1 MFSLTASN
9 WLVYLLRFIS
19 WKCRPTNYKST
30 LSYTSSLKEIV
41 MIVRDL
47 QPGKPEMTKL
57 KTLSLEL
64 TANIFLKYF
73 FWNIFVLSL
82 GTPESHLLQFPSF
95 VYSTEM
101 KIDLLNVLSVL
112 KTSRY
117 TVNICMIFICNI

>member
-30 LSYTSSLKEIV
+30 SSYTSSLKEIV
-41 MIVRDL
+41 MIVRNL
-47 QPGKPEMTKL
+47 QPGKSEMTKL

-64 TANIFLKYF
+64 TSNIFLKYF